1 MISLITKHVLF
12 MQWIL
17 TDLVTF
23 SSSIKTYQV
32 ERINES
38 SYLVTS
44 LPQFDH
50 RRFKNMRNF
59 KRIIPIDNNKRYV
72 TVNSYYGS
80 TPCTVNVG
88 GRKGTKA
95 RIPASMI
102 NRARDHYFRHYY
114 ATLKTT
120 VPELPIRNSFEDSTP
135 PRSHQIPSKL
145 KHNLNRSR
153 CLALRLIV
161 GVTRNDLER
170 ENKVESVKRNKRRVK
185 MRKRSKI
192 Y

>member
-23 SSSIKTYQV
+23 SCSIKTYQV

-44 LPQFDH
+44 FPHFHQK
-50 RRFKNMRNF
+50 RIKNIRNF

-72 TVNSYYGS
+72 NFYSYYDS
-80 TPCTVNVG
+80 TPCTVNVD
-88 GRKGTKA
+88 GRKGAKGK
-95 RIPASMI
+95 IPASVI
-102 NRARDHYFRHYY
+102 NKARDHYFRHYY

-120 VPELPIRNSFEDSTP
+120 VPEFPMRDSFKDLTP
-135 PRSHQIPSKL
+135 SGNHVSSKL

-153 CLALRLIV
+153 FLALRLIV
-161 GVTRNDLER
+161 GVKCNDLEQ
-170 ENKVESVKRNKRRVK
+170 EKSVESVKRNKRRIK
-185 MRKRSKI
+185 MRKK
-192 Y
+192 YKL